1 MKKIISVLLA
11 LVMTL
16 ALSVSALAAGDY
28 SIKVTN
34 TNESVSIKGNTY
46 YAYKIFDA
54 TYDNSKHVAYT
65 IDKDFEGFTYTVDG
79 KSYSGE
85 TLINYLATL
94 TNNSEA
100 LDAFAKAALNY
111 VTTKQLSPDGQAV
124 AAGESVNISLTAP
137 GYYLVSGSATAPD
150 NQQVVAACS
159 LTTAKP
165 DATVNP
171 KVDAP
176 SVDKKIQEGDQ
187 KVGSNTASIG
197 DKIDYVVSS
206 KVPNM
211 KGYEKYYFVLN
222 DTMSKGLTFNND
234 VVVKIGST
242 TLSEDAYTV
251 TSTVNADKTTSIEI
265 VLKNFIQ
272 YKEQA
277 GADITVTY
285 SATLNQD
292 ADLTQTGNI
301 NEVKLTYSNNPNYN
315 YKGTDKPNPGEPVS
329 ETPKTETKT
338 YTTGLKLT
346 KVDGE
351 GKTLTG
357 AKFEIKGTGVKVVLV
372 NREIYKVSENGT
384 YYMLTDGT
392 YTITAPTEDTADSY
406 DSTETKYEKV
416 TVVDKTTV
424 PAEINATA
432 YVNANGV
439 LTFEGLAAGE
449 YTITELVAPSGYNL
463 LKEPVE
469 VVITGTPTLTGCAW
483 TVTVDGTK
491 ATADGNLWAFNV
503 VNNAGTELPSTGGMG
518 TTIFYVL
525 GGVLMAGAF
534 VLLVVRKRMRAE

>member
-534 VLLVVRKRMRAE
+534 VLLVVRKRMRTE

>member
-16 ALSVSALAAGDY
+16 ALSVTALAAGDY
-28 SIKVTN
+28 SIEVTN
-34 TNESVSIKGNTY
+34 TNKSVSIKGNTY

-65 IDKDFEGFTYTVDG
+65 IDKDFEGFTYTVGDE
-79 KSYSGE
+79 SYSGE

-111 VTTKQLSPDGQAV
+111 VTTKRLSPDGQAV
-124 AAGESVNISLTAP
+124 AASESVNISLTAP

-176 SVDKKIQEGDQ
+176 SVDKKIQKGDQ
-187 KVGSNTASIG
+187 KVEANTASIG

-424 PAEINATA
+424 PTEINATA

-503 VNNAGTELPSTGGMG
+503 VNNTGTELPSTGGMG

-534 VLLVVRKRMRAE
+534 VLLVVRKRMRTE

>member
-1 MKKIISVLLA
+1 MKKFVSVLLA

-16 ALSVSALAAGDY
+16 ALSVTALAAGDY
-28 SIKVTN
+28 SITVTN

-54 TYDNSKHVAYT
+54 TYDDNGHVAYT
-65 IDKDFEGFTYTVDG
+65 IDEDFKDFTYTVDD

-94 TNNSEA
+94 MNNSEA

-111 VTTKQLSPDGQAV
+111 ATTKTIAYDGQAV
-124 AAGESVNISLTAP
+124 AASESVNISLTAP
-137 GYYLVSGSATAPD
+137 GYYLVGGSATAPD
-150 NQQVVAACS
+150 DQQVVAACS

-176 SVDKKIQEGDQ
+176 SVDKKIQEGNQ
-187 KVGSNTASIG
+187 TVAANTANIG
-197 DKIDYVVSS
+197 DKIEYVVSS

-234 VVVKIGST
+234 VAVKIGNT
-242 TLSEDAYTV
+242 TLAAGAYTV
-251 TSTVNADKTTSIEI
+251 TSVVNADKTTSIEI

-272 YKEQA
+272 YKERA

-315 YKGTDKPNPGEPVS
+315 YEGTDKPNPNEPVG
-329 ETPKTETKT
+329 ETPKSETKT

-357 AKFEIKGTGVKVVLV
+357 AKFEIKGTGMKVVLV
-372 NREIYKVSENGT
+372 NREIYKVAENGT
-384 YYMLTDGT
+384 YYMLKDGT
-392 YTITAPTEDTADSY
+392 YTTEAPTEKTTDSY
-406 DSTETKYEKV
+406 DSTTTKYEKV
-416 TVVDKTTV
+416 TVVDKATV
-424 PAEINATA
+424 PTEINATG

-463 LKEPVE
+463 LKDPVK
-469 VVITGTPTLTGCAW
+469 VVITGVPTLTDCTW
-483 TVTVDGTK
+483 TVKVNDTA
-491 ATADGNLWAFNV
+491 ATAADNLWAFNV
-503 VNNAGTELPSTGGMG
+503 VNNAGTELPSTGGIG

-534 VLLVVRKRMRAE
+534 VMLVVRKRMRTE

>member
-1 MKKIISVLLA
+1 
-11 LVMTL
+11 MTL
-16 ALSVSALAAGDY
+16 ALSVTALAAGDY
-28 SIKVTN
+28 SITVTN
-34 TNESVSIKGNTY
+34 TNKSVSIKGNTY

-54 TYDNSKHVAYT
+54 TYDDKDHVAYT
-65 IDKDFEGFTYTVDG
+65 IDEDFKDFTYTVDD

-94 TNNSEA
+94 ANNSEA

-111 VTTKQLSPDGQAV
+111 VVSNKLASDGQAE
-124 AAGESVNISLTAP
+124 ATSESVDIPLTAP
-137 GYYLVSGSATAPD
+137 GYYLVGGSATAPD

-187 KVGSNTASIG
+187 KVEANTASIG

-242 TLSEDAYTV
+242 ALSADAYTV
-251 TSTVNADKTTSIEI
+251 TSTVNTDKTTSIEI

-301 NEVKLTYSNNPNYN
+301 NEVKLTYSNNPNYD

-346 KVDGE
+346 KVDGK

-392 YTITAPTEDTADSY
+392 YTTTAPTEDTADSY

-424 PAEINATA
+424 PTEINATA
-432 YVNANGV
+432 YVDANGV
-439 LTFEGLAAGE
+439 LTFEGLSAGE

-463 LKEPVE
+463 LKEPVK

-483 TVTVDGTK
+483 TVTVDGTN
-491 ATADGNLWAFNV
+491 ATADGVLWAFNV

>member
-16 ALSVSALAAGDY
+16 ALSVTALAAGDY

-187 KVGSNTASIG
+187 KVGANTASIG

>member
-16 ALSVSALAAGDY
+16 ALSVTALAAGDY
-28 SIKVTN
+28 SIEVTN
-34 TNESVSIKGNTY
+34 TNKSVSIKGNTY

-65 IDKDFEGFTYTVDG
+65 IDKDFEGFTYTVGDE
-79 KSYSGE
+79 SYSGE

-111 VTTKQLSPDGQAV
+111 VTTKRLSPDGQAV
-124 AAGESVNISLTAP
+124 AASESVNISLTAP

-176 SVDKKIQEGDQ
+176 SVDKKIQKGDQ
-187 KVGSNTASIG
+187 KVEANTASIG

-315 YKGTDKPNPGEPVS
+315 YTGTDKPNPGEPVS

-424 PAEINATA
+424 PTEINATA

-503 VNNAGTELPSTGGMG
+503 VNNTGTELPSTGGMG

-534 VLLVVRKRMRAE
+534 VLRVVRKRMRAE

>member
-16 ALSVSALAAGDY
+16 ALSVTALAAGDY
-28 SIKVTN
+28 SIEVTN
-34 TNESVSIKGNTY
+34 TNKSVSIKGNTY

-65 IDKDFEGFTYTVDG
+65 IDKDFEGFTYTVGDE
-79 KSYSGE
+79 SYSGE

-111 VTTKQLSPDGQAV
+111 VTTKRLSPDGQAV
-124 AAGESVNISLTAP
+124 AASESVNISLTAP

-176 SVDKKIQEGDQ
+176 SVDKKIQKGDQ
-187 KVGSNTASIG
+187 KVEANTASIG

-424 PAEINATA
+424 PTEINATA

-503 VNNAGTELPSTGGMG
+503 VNNTGTELPSTGGMG

>member
-187 KVGSNTASIG
+187 KVGANTASIG

>member
-16 ALSVSALAAGDY
+16 ALSVTALAAGGY

-111 VTTKQLSPDGQAV
+111 VTTKQLSPDGQTV

-176 SVDKKIQEGDQ
+176 SVDKKIQKGDQ
-187 KVGSNTASIG
+187 KVEANTASIG

-242 TLSEDAYTV
+242 TLSADAYTV

-277 GADITVTY
+277 GAAITVTY

-315 YKGTDKPNPGEPVS
+315 YEGTDKPNPGEPVS

-338 YTTGLKLT
+338 YTTGLKLK

-357 AKFEIKGTGVKVVLV
+357 AKFEIKGAGVKVVLV

-392 YTITAPTEDTADSY
+392 YTTTAPTEGTADRY
-406 DSTETKYEKV
+406 DSTKTKYEKV

-424 PAEINATA
+424 STEINATA
-432 YVNANGV
+432 YVDANGV

-463 LKEPVE
+463 LKEPVK

-483 TVTVDGTK
+483 TVTVNGTNV
-491 ATADGNLWAFNV
+491 TADGNLWAFNV

>member
-16 ALSVSALAAGDY
+16 ALSVTALAAGDY
-28 SIKVTN
+28 SIEVTN
-34 TNESVSIKGNTY
+34 TNKSVSIKGNTY

-65 IDKDFEGFTYTVDG
+65 IDKDFEGFTYTVGDE
-79 KSYSGE
+79 SYSGE

-111 VTTKQLSPDGQAV
+111 VTTKRLSPDGQAV
-124 AAGESVNISLTAP
+124 AASESVNISLTAP

-176 SVDKKIQEGDQ
+176 SVDKKIQKGDQ
-187 KVGSNTASIG
+187 KVEANTASIG

-424 PAEINATA
+424 PTEINATA

-503 VNNAGTELPSTGGMG
+503 VNNAGTELPSTGGIG

-534 VLLVVRKRMRAE
+534 VMLVVRKRMRTE